1 MASFKEAFEKT
12 SAIEGGYA
20 DHPADRGGETYR
32 GIARRFHPDWDG
44 WARVDAAKG
53 EENFPD
59 NLADDAPLARMV
71 AEFYRKHFWNRIKGS
86 RIPDQAVAMEVFDNA
101 VNMGVSRAARV
112 LQEALNILNRNGN
125 SYAEIGVDGLV
136 GKVTLGALGK
146 LLASDRGAGHL
157 LALMNVLQGM
167 HYVGVVRGDP
177 TQRAFIRGWLRRVE
191 V

>member
-32 GIARRFHPDWDG
+32 GIARRFHPDWGG

-53 EENFPD
+53 EQGFPD
-59 NLADDAPLARMV
+59 NLADDGPLARLV

-86 RIPDQAVAMEVFDNA
+86 QIPDQAVAMEVFDNA

-125 SYAEIGVDGLV
+125 SYAEIGVDGMI
-136 GKVTLGALGK
+136 GKVTLGALNK
-146 LLASDRGAGHL
+146 LLASDRGAGNL